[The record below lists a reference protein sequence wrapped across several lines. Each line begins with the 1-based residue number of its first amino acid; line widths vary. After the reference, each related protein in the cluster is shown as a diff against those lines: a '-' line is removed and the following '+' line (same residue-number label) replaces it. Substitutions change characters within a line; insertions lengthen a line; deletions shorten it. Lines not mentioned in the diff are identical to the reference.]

1 MIVERTRNLDIDVC
15 LCDSIVGKIRTND
28 TYAQNF
34 YAALCNRSWYEQDAW
49 EILRDRTWSCS
60 WRYAGSIVADIRGSG
75 DYIDWYCSGM
85 KSGHP
90 DDIDLDLSKDYVPEG
105 TVTDEIRFDLMSIGW
120 YLVEQ

>member
-1 MIVERTRNLDIDVC
+1 MIAERTHNLDIDVC
-15 LCDSIVGKIRTND
+15 LCDSIVDKIRTND

-34 YAALCNRSWYEQDAW
+34 YAALCNRSWHEQDAW

-60 WRYAGSIVADIRGSG
+60 WRTAGSIVADIRGSG

-85 KSGHP
+85 KLGHP

-105 TVTDEIRFDLMSIGW
+105 TVTDEIKFDLMSIGW
-120 YLVEQ
+120 YLVE